1 MLLRLPDSPT
11 DAKFLTE
18 EERTIAVER
27 LKENK
32 AGYKNTQIDRGQILE
47 AFTDPQTWL
56 LAVLV
61 FACDVANG
69 GFTTVT
75 NPVTAFENDPA
86 NMFQFNSLVLKG
98 FGYDTFHTLLMGLPG
113 GVIVCA
119 FVFLA

>member
-18 EERTIAVER
+18 EERMIAVER

-32 AGYKNTQIDRGQILE
+32 AGYKNTQIDRSQIFE

-75 NPVTAFENDPA
+75 HSFVA
-86 NMFQFNSLVLKG
+86 LKNE
-98 FGYDTFHTLLMGLPG
+98 H
-113 GVIVCA
+113 C
-119 FVFLA
+119 